1 MATTGGDAVVAALEA
16 LGVEHVFGIVSVHN
30 LPIVD
35 AIERS
40 ETMRFVPVRHEQAAV
55 HCADGYARASG
66 RLGVALTSTGPGAAN
81 AMGALHEAYH
91 ASSRVLMLT
100 GQSETRWLGKGRGTI
115 HEAERQLDML
125 RTATRRSDRVEHRAD
140 VYETV
145 VAVARDVLSGR
156 PRPGAVEIPIDIQF
170 APGEIGVRAGARTGP
185 RRSRRDAAVARAAD
199 MLASADRPLLLA
211 GGGVVS
217 SGAAGLLVRLAELLG
232 APVLTSVEGRG
243 SIPED
248 HPLALGAN
256 GDVARLDGVIAAAD
270 VVLAVGTRFQ
280 LGSNL
285 LMGLSIPGALIHLDA
300 DPGSIDRF
308 HPVDLGIRG
317 DAGLG
322 LEALLAALARTRDHG
337 RRPGVR
343 RGRAEARRGVDA
355 DGEAAMGAD
364 MRRVMATIRR
374 SIARDDI
381 VVKDSTVPA
390 IVWANRHLEVYEPR
404 TSLRPVSAAIGPAL
418 PLAIG
423 ASLATGRRTV
433 VIQGDGGFMLNLGEL
448 ATAVQEG
455 VPVITCVFNDRGYGI
470 LRFLQ
475 DMMFEGRRT
484 AVDLHTPDFA
494 MLAQSM
500 AMPSWSAASAEEFEK
515 AFAAA
520 VETAGPSLID
530 VDITGFE
537 PMRIVPQSPSTRGRR
552 VR

>member
-1 MATTGGDAVVAALEA
+1 MATGGDAVVAALEA

-35 AIERS
+35 ALERGG
-40 ETMRFVPVRHEQAAV
+40 TIRFVPVRHEQAAV

-140 VYETV
+140 VFDTV
-145 VAVARDVLSGR
+145 VTVARDVLSGR
-156 PRPGAVEIPIDIQF
+156 PRPGAIEIPIDLQF
-170 APGEIGVRAGARTGP
+170 AQGEIGAVPLREPVIAP
-185 RRSRRDAAVARAAD
+185 PDAPSVGRAAD
-199 MLASADRPLLLA
+199 ALAAARRPLIVA

-217 SGAAGLLVRLAELLG
+217 SGASASLVRLAELLG

-248 HPLALGAN
+248 HTLALGPN
-256 GDVARLDGVIAAAD
+256 GDLARLDSVIAAAD

-285 LMGLSIPGALIHLDA
+285 QMALSIPGTLIHLDA

-308 HPVDLGIRG
+308 HPVDLGIRA

-322 LEALLAALARTRDHG
+322 LEALLTALAEREIAGSDGDFVDAAR
-337 RRPGVR
+337 
-343 RGRAEARRGVDA
+343 EARRQVDA
-355 DGEAAMGAD
+355 DGDAAMGAD
-364 MRRVMATIRR
+364 MRRVVTTIRA
-374 SIARDDI
+374 SIGRDDI
-381 VVKDSTVPA
+381 VVKDSTVPS
-390 IVWANRHLEVYEPR
+390 IVWANRHLEVYAPR
-404 TSLRPVSAAIGPAL
+404 TTMRPVSAAIGPAL

-433 VIQGDGGFMLNLGEL
+433 VVQGDGGFMLNLGEL

-455 VPVITCVFNDRGYGI
+455 VPVTTCVFNDRGYGI
-470 LRFLQ
+470 LRWLQ
-475 DMMFEGRRT
+475 DMMFEGRRA
-484 AVDLHTPDFA
+484 AVNLHTPDFA

-500 AMPSWSAASAEEFEK
+500 AMPSFSVASADEFEK

-520 VETAGPSLID
+520 VDIAGPSLID

-552 VR
+552 IR

>member
-1 MATTGGDAVVAALEA
+1 MATGGDAAVAALEA

-35 AIERS
+35 AIERRG
-40 ETMRFVPVRHEQAAV
+40 TIRFVPVRHEQAAV

-125 RTATRRSDRVEHRAD
+125 RTATRRSDRVEHRDD
-140 VYETV
+140 VYDTV

-156 PRPGAVEIPIDIQF
+156 PRPGAVEIPIDLQF
-170 APGEIGVRAGARTGP
+170 AQGEIGAVPLRHPVVAVPDPGAIG
-185 RRSRRDAAVARAAD
+185 RAAD
-199 MLASADRPLLLA
+199 MLAGARRPLLLA

-217 SGAAGLLVRLAELLG
+217 SGASPALVQLAEVLG

-243 SIPED
+243 SVPED
-248 HPLALGAN
+248 HPLALGPNA
-256 GDVARLDGVIAAAD
+256 DLARLDSVIAAAD

-285 LMGLSIPGALIHLDA
+285 LMALTIPGALIHLDA

-308 HPVDLGIRG
+308 HPVDLAVRA
-317 DAGLG
+317 DAALG
-322 LEALLAALARTRDHG
+322 LQALLAALAQRQLAG
-337 RRPGVR
+337 PQAEFVELA
-343 RGRAEARRGVDA
+343 RAAKREVEA
-355 DGEAAMGAD
+355 DGDSAMGGD
-364 MRRVMATIRR
+364 MRRVVAAIRS
-374 SIARDDI
+374 SIGRDDI

-423 ASLATGRRTV
+423 ASIATGRRSV

-475 DMMFEGRRT
+475 DMMFQGRRA

-500 AMPSWSAASAEEFEK
+500 AMPSFSVASAEEFEK

-520 VETAGPSLID
+520 VESSGPSLID

-537 PMRIVPQSPSTRGRR
+537 PMRVVPQSASTRGRR
-552 VR
+552 TR

>member
-1 MATTGGDAVVAALEA
+1 MATGGDAVVAALEA

-35 AIERS
+35 AIERGG
-40 ETMRFVPVRHEQAAV
+40 TIRFVPVRHEQAAV

-140 VYETV
+140 MFDTV
-145 VAVARDVLSGR
+145 VTVARDVLSGR
-156 PRPGAVEIPIDIQF
+156 PRPGAVEIPIDLQF
-170 APGEIGVRAGARTGP
+170 AQGEIGAAPVRDP
-185 RRSRRDAAVARAAD
+185 VLPMPDAAAVGRAAD
-199 MLASADRPLLLA
+199 MLAAARRPLIVA

-217 SGAAGLLVRLAELLG
+217 SGASEALVRVAERLR

-243 SIPED
+243 SIAED
-248 HPLALGAN
+248 HALALGPN
-256 GDVARLDGVIAAAD
+256 GDVARLDAVFAAAD
-270 VVLAVGTRFQ
+270 VVFAVGTRFQ

-285 LMGLSIPGALIHLDA
+285 QMALSIPGALIHLDA

-308 HPVDLGIRG
+308 HPVDLGIRA
-317 DAGLG
+317 DAALG
-322 LEALLAALARTRDHG
+322 LEALLGALSEREVAGADAAFAETAR
-337 RRPGVR
+337 
-343 RGRAEARRGVDA
+343 EARRQVDA
-355 DGEAAMGAD
+355 DGDAAMGAD
-364 MRRVMATIRR
+364 MRRVVSAIR
-374 SIARDDI
+374 SSLGRDDI

-390 IVWANRHLEVYEPR
+390 IVWANRHLQVYEPR
-404 TSLRPVSAAIGPAL
+404 TSMRPVSAAIGPAL
-418 PLAIG
+418 PLGIG
-423 ASLATGRRTV
+423 ASMATGRRTV
-433 VIQGDGGFMLNLGEL
+433 IVQGDGGFMLNLGEL

-455 VPVITCVFNDRGYGI
+455 VPVTTCVFNDRGYGI

-484 AVDLHTPDFA
+484 AVNLHTPDFA

-500 AMPSWSAASAEEFEK
+500 AMPSFSVASADEFEK

-520 VETAGPSLID
+520 IEIAGPSLID

>member
-35 AIERS
+35 AIERA
-40 ETMRFVPVRHEQAAV
+40 ETLRFVPVRHEQAAV

-170 APGEIGVRAGARTGP
+170 APGEIGSVAVREPVRAAP
-185 RRSRRDAAVARAAD
+185 DATAVGRAAD

-217 SGAAGLLVRLAELLG
+217 SGAAGPLVRLAELLG

-256 GDVARLDGVIAAAD
+256 GDVARLDAVIAAAD

-322 LEALLAALARTRDHG
+322 LEALLAGLAE
-337 RRPGVR
+337 
-343 RGRAEARRGVDA
+343 RATNGADPEFVEAAREARRAVDA

-381 VVKDSTVPA
+381 IVKDSTVPA

-455 VPVITCVFNDRGYGI
+455 VPVITCVFNDGGYGI

-500 AMPSWSAASAEEFEK
+500 AMPAWSAASAEEFEK
-515 AFAAA
+515 AFTAA

>member
-1 MATTGGDAVVAALEA
+1 VATGGDAVVAALEA

-35 AIERS
+35 AIERAR
-40 ETMRFVPVRHEQAAV
+40 TIRFVPVRHEQAAV

-91 ASSRVLMLT
+91 ASSRVLMVT

-125 RTATRRSDRVEHRAD
+125 RTATRRADRVEHRPD

-156 PRPGAVEIPIDIQF
+156 PRPGAVEIPIDLQF
-170 APGEIGVRAGARTGP
+170 AQGDIDAVPLRDPVVAAPDSASIG
-185 RRSRRDAAVARAAD
+185 RAAD
-199 MLASADRPLLLA
+199 ALASARRPLLLA

-217 SGAAGLLVRLAELLG
+217 SGASAAVVRLAELLG

-248 HPLALGAN
+248 HPLALGPN
-256 GDVARLDGVIAAAD
+256 GDLARLDSVIAAAD

-285 LMGLSIPGALIHLDA
+285 LMALSIPGTLIHLDA

-308 HPVDLGIRG
+308 HPVDLGIRA
-317 DAGLG
+317 DAVLG
-322 LEALLAALARTRDHG
+322 LEALLSALADRDVG
-337 RRPGVR
+337 AVDAAFVESARD
-343 RGRAEARRGVDA
+343 ARRQVDA
-355 DGEAAMGAD
+355 DGDAAMGAD
-364 MRRVMATIRR
+364 MRRVVAAIRS
-374 SIARDDI
+374 SIGRDDI

-390 IVWANRHLEVYEPR
+390 IVWANRHLQVYEPR

-475 DMMFEGRRT
+475 DMMFEGRRA
-484 AVDLHTPDFA
+484 AVNLHTPDFA

-500 AMPSWSAASAEEFEK
+500 AMPSFSVASADEFET
-515 AFAAA
+515 ALAAA
-520 VETAGPSLID
+520 VEMAGPSLID

-537 PMRIVPQSPSTRGRR
+537 PMRIVPQSASARGRR

>member
-1 MATTGGDAVVAALEA
+1 MATGGDAVVAALQA

-35 AIERS
+35 AIERDRS
-40 ETMRFVPVRHEQAAV
+40 IRFVPVRHEQAAV

-81 AMGALHEAYH
+81 AVGALHEAYH

-125 RTATRRSDRVEHRAD
+125 RTVTRRSERADNRVD

-145 VAVARDVLSGR
+145 IAVARDVLSGR
-156 PRPGAVEIPIDIQF
+156 PRPGAVEIPIDLQF
-170 APGEIGVRAGARTGP
+170 AQGEIDAVPLRDPVAVAP
-185 RRSRRDAAVARAAD
+185 DAASIGRAAD
-199 MLASADRPLLLA
+199 ALAAARRPLILA
-211 GGGVVS
+211 GGGVVA
-217 SGAAGLLVRLAELLG
+217 SGASAPLVRLAETLG

-248 HPLALGAN
+248 HALSLGPN
-256 GDVARLDGVIAAAD
+256 GDLARLDPVIAEAD

-285 LMGLSIPGALIHLDA
+285 QMALSIPGTLIHLDA

-308 HPVDLGIRG
+308 HPVDLGIRA
-317 DAGLG
+317 DAVLG
-322 LEALLAALARTRDHG
+322 LEALLGALGERELVGADAEFVEAARQ
-337 RRPGVR
+337 
-343 RGRAEARRGVDA
+343 ARRDVDA
-355 DGEAAMGAD
+355 DGDAAMGAD
-364 MRRVMATIRR
+364 FRRVVDAIRS
-374 SIARDDI
+374 SIGREDI

-390 IVWANRHLEVYEPR
+390 IVWANRHLAVYEPR
-404 TSLRPVSAAIGPAL
+404 TSMRPVSAAIGPAL

-433 VIQGDGGFMLNLGEL
+433 IVQGDGGFMFNLGEL

-475 DMMFEGRRT
+475 DMMFEGRRA
-484 AVDLHTPDFA
+484 AVNLHTPDFA

-500 AMPSWSAASAEEFEK
+500 AMPSFSASSAEEFER

-520 VETAGPSLID
+520 VDISGPSLID

-537 PMRIVPQSPSTRGRR
+537 PMRIVPQSASTRGRR

>member
-1 MATTGGDAVVAALEA
+1 MATGGDAVVAALEA

-35 AIERS
+35 AIERGG
-40 ETMRFVPVRHEQAAV
+40 TIRFVPVRHEQAAV

-91 ASSRVLMLT
+91 ASSRVLMIT

-125 RTATRRSDRVEHRAD
+125 RTATRRSDRVDHRVD
-140 VYETV
+140 IYETI
-145 VAVARDVLSGR
+145 VAVARDILSGR
-156 PRPGAVEIPIDIQF
+156 PRPGAVEIPIDLQF
-170 APGEIGVRAGARTGP
+170 AQGDT
-185 RRSRRDAAVARAAD
+185 DAVPLREPVVAAPDAVAIGRGADALAA
-199 MLASADRPLLLA
+199 ARRPLIVA

-217 SGAAGLLVRLAELLG
+217 SGGAAALVRLAETLG

-248 HPLALGAN
+248 HPLALGPNA
-256 GDVARLDGVIAAAD
+256 DLARLDPVIAEAD

-285 LMGLSIPGALIHLDA
+285 LMALSIPGMLIHIDA
-300 DPGSIDRF
+300 DPGSIDRY
-308 HPVDLGIRG
+308 HPVDLGIRA
-317 DAGLG
+317 DAVL
-322 LEALLAALARTRDHG
+322 ALDALCAALAE
-337 RRPGVR
+337 RRVAGADPEFVES
-343 RGRAEARRGVDA
+343 AQQARRDVDA
-355 DGEAAMGAD
+355 DGAAAMGAD
-364 MRRVMATIRR
+364 MRRVVAAIRT
-374 SIARDDI
+374 SIGRDDI

-423 ASLATGRRTV
+423 ASVATGRRAV
-433 VIQGDGGFMLNLGEL
+433 VVQGDGGFMLNLGEL

-475 DMMFEGRRT
+475 DMMFEGRRA
-484 AVDLHTPDFA
+484 AVNLHTPDFA

-500 AMPSWSAASAEEFEK
+500 AMPSFSVSSAEEFEK

-520 VETAGPSLID
+520 VEMSGPSLID
-530 VDITGFE
+530 VDISGFE

>member
-1 MATTGGDAVVAALEA
+1 MATGGDAVVAALEA

-35 AIERS
+35 AIERAG
-40 ETMRFVPVRHEQAAV
+40 TIRFVPVRHEQAAV

-66 RLGVALTSTGPGAAN
+66 RLGVAITSTGPGAAN

-91 ASSRVLMLT
+91 ASSRVLMIT

-125 RTATRRSDRVEHRAD
+125 RTATRRADRVEHRAD

-156 PRPGAVEIPIDIQF
+156 PRPGAVEIPIDLQF
-170 APGEIGVRAGARTGP
+170 AQGDIDAVPLRDPVAAAPDSASIG
-185 RRSRRDAAVARAAD
+185 RAAD
-199 MLASADRPLLLA
+199 ALASARRPLLLA

-217 SGAAGLLVRLAELLG
+217 SGASAAVVRLAELLG

-248 HPLALGAN
+248 HPLALGPN
-256 GDVARLDGVIAAAD
+256 GDLARLDSVIAAAD

-285 LMGLSIPGALIHLDA
+285 LMALSIPGTLIHLDA

-308 HPVDLGIRG
+308 HPVDLGIRA
-317 DAGLG
+317 DAVLG
-322 LEALLAALARTRDHG
+322 LEALLAALADRELS
-337 RRPGVR
+337 GVEAAFAESAR
-343 RGRAEARRGVDA
+343 EARQQVDA
-355 DGEAAMGAD
+355 DGDAAMGAD
-364 MRRVMATIRR
+364 MRRVVAAIRS
-374 SIARDDI
+374 SIGRDDI

-423 ASLATGRRTV
+423 ASLATGHRTV

-475 DMMFEGRRT
+475 DMMFEGRRA
-484 AVDLHTPDFA
+484 AVNLHTPDFA

-500 AMPSWSAASAEEFEK
+500 AMPSFSVASADEFAK
-515 AFAAA
+515 ALAAA
-520 VETAGPSLID
+520 VEMSGPSLID

>member
-1 MATTGGDAVVAALEA
+1 
-16 LGVEHVFGIVSVHN
+16 
-30 LPIVD
+30 
-35 AIERS
+35 
-40 ETMRFVPVRHEQAAV
+40 
-55 HCADGYARASG
+55 
-66 RLGVALTSTGPGAAN
+66 
-81 AMGALHEAYH
+81 
-91 ASSRVLMLT
+91 
-100 GQSETRWLGKGRGTI
+100 
-115 HEAERQLDML
+115 ML

-170 APGEIGVRAGARTGP
+170 APGETGSTALREPVRAAP
-185 RRSRRDAAVARAAD
+185 DATAVARAAD

-217 SGAAGLLVRLAELLG
+217 SGAAGLFLRLAELLG

-270 VVLAVGTRFQ
+270 VVLAIGTRFQ

-322 LEALLAALARTRDHG
+322 LEALLAGLAEREIKGADPEFVEAAR
-337 RRPGVR
+337 
-343 RGRAEARRGVDA
+343 EARRGVDA

-364 MRRVMATIRR
+364 MRRVMAAIRS

-515 AFAAA
+515 AFTAA
-520 VETAGPSLID
+520 VETAAPSVID

>member
-1 MATTGGDAVVAALEA
+1 MATGGDAAVAALEA

-35 AIERS
+35 AIERRG
-40 ETMRFVPVRHEQAAV
+40 TIRFVPVRHEQAAV

-125 RTATRRSDRVEHRAD
+125 RTATRRSDRVEHRDD
-140 VYETV
+140 VYDTV

-156 PRPGAVEIPIDIQF
+156 PRPGAVEIPIDLQF
-170 APGEIGVRAGARTGP
+170 AQGEIGAVPLRHPVVAVPDPGAIG
-185 RRSRRDAAVARAAD
+185 RAAD
-199 MLASADRPLLLA
+199 MLAGARRPLLLA

-217 SGAAGLLVRLAELLG
+217 SGASPALVQLAEVLG

-243 SIPED
+243 SVPED
-248 HPLALGAN
+248 HPLALGPNA
-256 GDVARLDGVIAAAD
+256 DLARLDSVIAAAD

-285 LMGLSIPGALIHLDA
+285 LMALTIPGALIHLDA

-308 HPVDLGIRG
+308 HPVDLAIRA
-317 DAGLG
+317 DAALG
-322 LEALLAALARTRDHG
+322 LQALLAALAQRQLAG
-337 RRPGVR
+337 PEAEFVELA
-343 RGRAEARRGVDA
+343 RAAKREVEA
-355 DGEAAMGAD
+355 DGDSAMGGD
-364 MRRVMATIRR
+364 MRRVVAAIRS
-374 SIARDDI
+374 SIGRDDI

-423 ASLATGRRTV
+423 ASIATGRRSV

-475 DMMFEGRRT
+475 DMMFQGRRA

-500 AMPSWSAASAEEFEK
+500 AMPSFSVASAEEFEK

-520 VETAGPSLID
+520 VESSGPSLID

-537 PMRIVPQSPSTRGRR
+537 PMRVVPQSASTRGRR
-552 VR
+552 TR

>member
-1 MATTGGDAVVAALEA
+1 MATTGGDAVVAALAA
-16 LGVEHVFGIVSVHN
+16 LAVEHVFGIVSVHN

-40 ETMRFVPVRHEQAAV
+40 GSIRFVPVRHEQAAV

-100 GQSETRWLGKGRGTI
+100 GQSESRWLGKGRGTI

-125 RTATRRSDRVEHRAD
+125 RTATRRSERVEHRAD
-140 VYETV
+140 VYDTV

-156 PRPGAVEIPIDIQF
+156 PRPGAVEIPIDLQY
-170 APGEIGVRAGARTGP
+170 ADGELGAVP
-185 RRSRRDAAVARAAD
+185 LRDPIRAAPD
-199 MLASADRPLLLA
+199 ATAVSRAAEMLASATRPLLLA
-211 GGGVVS
+211 GGGAVS
-217 SGAAGLLVRLAELLG
+217 SGASSLVVRLAERLG
-232 APVLTSVEGRG
+232 SPVLTSVEGRG
-243 SIPED
+243 AIPED
-248 HPLALGAN
+248 HPLALGPNA
-256 GDVARLDGVIAAAD
+256 DVARLDPVIAAAD
-270 VVLAVGTRFQ
+270 VVLAIGTRFQ

-285 LMGLSIPGALIHLDA
+285 LMALSIPGRLIHLDA

-308 HPVDLGIRG
+308 HPVDLGMRG

-322 LEALLAALARTRDHG
+322 LEALLAVLAE
-337 RRPGVR
+337 
-343 RGRAEARRGVDA
+343 RAITGADQEFVEAAREARRQVDA
-355 DGEAAMGAD
+355 DGAAAMGSD

-423 ASLATGRRTV
+423 AGLATGRRTI
-433 VIQGDGGFMLNLGEL
+433 VIQGDGGFMLSLGEL

-455 VPVITCVFNDRGYGI
+455 VPVTTCVFNDRGYGI
-470 LRFLQ
+470 LRFIQ

-500 AMPSWSAASAEEFEK
+500 AMPSWSVASAEEFEK
-515 AFAAA
+515 ALAAA
-520 VETAGPSLID
+520 LDTGGPSLID

-552 VR
+552 AR